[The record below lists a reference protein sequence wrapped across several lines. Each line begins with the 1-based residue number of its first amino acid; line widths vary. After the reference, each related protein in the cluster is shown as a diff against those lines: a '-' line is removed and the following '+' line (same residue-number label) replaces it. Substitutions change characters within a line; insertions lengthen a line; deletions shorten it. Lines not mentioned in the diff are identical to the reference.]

1 MAQYKSEGQIE
12 AVTPGSPAA
21 LAGVAPGDRLLAING
36 RRVKDVIGYQFHQV
50 GEALTMDLL
59 RDGRAVSVAIRK
71 EEDADLGLVFF
82 DPTFDG
88 IKRCNNRCPFCFV
101 DQNAPDLRPSLDIK
115 DDDYRYSFLYGGF
128 ITLTNLKEHDWERI
142 FEERLS
148 PLHVSVHATD
158 PALRRR
164 MLGNPRAPEIIPQL
178 QRLAAGGIQ
187 AHTQLVLCPGIND
200 GPALDQSIRDLAALW
215 PHVRSV
221 SAVPVGLTS
230 QRRRFLDPALRPYR
244 QEEARPVFEQI
255 ARWQKQFRKDFGVNF
270 VYPSDEFYLQ
280 AGVPVPTARMYDGF
294 EQYENGVGMVRQ
306 TLDEAKKT
314 ARRLPAAL
322 DRPVRAV
329 VVCGLMAAQSLRDAF
344 APFTAVENLDLTVLP
359 VENKA
364 LGAQVNCSGL
374 LFGRDVAEALQAHA
388 AERGAARPGDLVFLP
403 RRMFDFQGLR
413 TLDEWTFARFQE
425 TLGCAVIAAE
435 WTAPVLD
442 TILRAAAGADCYTR
456 DKEVVWISPL
466 G

>member
-1 MAQYKSEGQIE
+1 MAQYKSEGRIE
-12 AVTPGSPAA
+12 AVEPASPAA
-21 LAGVAPGDRLLAING
+21 GAGIVAGDRLLAING
-36 RRVKDVIGYQFHQV
+36 HRIKDVVGYQFHQV
-50 GEALTMDLL
+50 GERLL
-59 RDGRAVSVAIRK
+59 LEVVRDGKPVQVPVGK
-71 EEDADLGLVFF
+71 DEDADLGLVFY

-128 ITLTNLKEHDWERI
+128 ITLTNLKEADWQRI
-142 FEERLS
+142 FEERLT

-164 MLGNPRAPEIIPQL
+164 LLGNPRAPEVIPQL

-187 AHTQLVLCPGIND
+187 THTQMVLCPGIND
-200 GPALDQSIRDLAALW
+200 GAALDQSIRELAALY

-221 SAVPVGLTS
+221 SAVPVGLTN

-244 QEEARPVFEQI
+244 ADEAHPVFEQI
-255 ARWQKQFRKDFGVNF
+255 VRWQKHFRRELGVGF

-280 AGVPVPTARMYDGF
+280 AGIPVPSARLYDGF

-306 TLDEAKKT
+306 TLDEAKRT
-314 ARRLPAAL
+314 ARRLPATL

-329 VVCGLMAAQSLRDAF
+329 VVCGLMAAEPIRTAF
-344 APFTAVENLDLTVLP
+344 APFQAVGNLELEVVP
-359 VENKA
+359 VENKS
-364 LGAQVNCSGL
+364 LGKAVNCSGL
-374 LFGRDVAEALQAHA
+374 LFGRDVVPALAEYA
-388 AERGAARPGDLVFLP
+388 RDGAKPADVVFLP
-403 RRMFDFQGLR
+403 RRMFDFAGVR
-413 TLDEWTFARFQE
+413 TLDEWTFDKFQDA
-425 TLGCAVIAAE
+425 LGCAVVAAD
-435 WTAPVLD
+435 WTHDVATV
-442 TILRAAAGADCYTR
+442 IRRAAAGADCRTAT
-456 DKEVVWISPL
+456 KPVEWVNPL